1 MGIAE
6 IKNELREMRNL
17 NRRYITNDLST
28 KYRDIFAKLPP
39 LEEKV
44 MIECYIN
51 GKSYRVCGSKI
62 SYCERQVKRIV
73 QRSIRA
79 INDIIKERE
88 FL

>member
-1 MGIAE
+1 MGIVD

-17 NRRYITNDLST
+17 NRRYITNDLSI
-28 KYRDIFAKLPP
+28 KYRDIFSKLPP

-51 GKSYRVCGSKI
+51 GKSYCACGSKI
-62 SYCERQVKRIV
+62 AYCERQVKRIV
-73 QRSIRA
+73 QRSIKA

-88 FL
+88 L